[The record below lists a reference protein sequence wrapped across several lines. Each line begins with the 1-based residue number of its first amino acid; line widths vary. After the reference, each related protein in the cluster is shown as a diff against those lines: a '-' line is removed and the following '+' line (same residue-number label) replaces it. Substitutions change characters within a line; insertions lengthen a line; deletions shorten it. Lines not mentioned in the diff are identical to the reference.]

1 MKTEIHTRASRIIEL
16 FNEITGRRFRL
27 NNKAYLKAI
36 ENRFKEGYTE
46 EQMREVIQVK
56 TLEWGKNPTMSVH
69 LNPETIFRP
78 SNFEKYINQVI
89 AVKQN
94 PQLYKQYY
102 EQLNQKQQPTDNR
115 SAFSKIDAMFG
126 SNRE

>member
-46 EQMREVIQVK
+46 E
-56 TLEWGKNPTMSVH
+56 
-69 LNPETIFRP
+69 
-78 SNFEKYINQVI
+78 
-89 AVKQN
+89 
-94 PQLYKQYY
+94 
-102 EQLNQKQQPTDNR
+102 
-115 SAFSKIDAMFG
+115 
-126 SNRE
+126 

>member
-27 NNKAYLKAI
+27 NNKAYLKVI

-102 EQLNQKQQPTDNR
+102 EQLNQKQQSTDNR

-126 SNRE
+126 KNSQ

>member
-27 NNKAYLKAI
+27 NNKTYLKVI

-126 SNRE
+126 RNRE